1 MLQQMKAPNGTRGEA
16 LIEGHTYNIPKD
28 GVIKVAQ
35 ESHVET
41 LIRHGFTHHH
51 EEPVNVGEQ
60 IEAMEDKAELVTFIE
75 ERGGE
80 ADDSMSL
87 KKLKR
92 LAREAAGVEE

>member
-1 MLQQMKAPNGTRGEA
+1 MIEHMKAPPGRTSA
-16 LIEGHTYNIPKD
+16 VIEGHTYEIPKN
-28 GVIKVAQ
+28 GVVKLVSQ
-35 ESHVET
+35 NHVPT
-41 LIRHGFTHHH
+41 LERHGFVPHY
-51 EEPVNVGEQ
+51 EEPVNVAEQ